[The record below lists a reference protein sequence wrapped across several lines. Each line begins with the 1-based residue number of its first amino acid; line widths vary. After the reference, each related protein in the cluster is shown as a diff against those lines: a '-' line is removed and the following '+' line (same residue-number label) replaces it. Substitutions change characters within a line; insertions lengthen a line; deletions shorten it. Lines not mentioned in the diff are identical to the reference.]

1 MADLQALKKKT
12 AAGARAGGSYDD
24 IMSRTLVTVRE
35 DTPLDDAAR
44 LLVERQ
50 VSGLPVVND
59 AGDLLLRHDA
69 IRLVRD
75 VMIRSVIA
83 AEESATYMDLVEIL
97 LQHNIKRVP
106 IVRGG
111 RLVGIV
117 SRADLIRGQ
126 LALEAAARS

>member
-1 MADLQALKKKT
+1 MQA
-12 AAGARAGGSYDD
+12 RD
-24 IMSRTLVTVRE
+24 IMSRKLVTVRE
-35 DTPLDDAAR
+35 DTPLNDAAR
-44 LLVERQ
+44 LMVDRQ

-59 AGDLLLRHDA
+59 AGELLGIMTERDLLLRHEA

-75 VMIRSVIA
+75 VMVRHVIT

-111 RLVGIV
+111 RLVGVV
-117 SRADLIRGQ
+117 SRTDLIRGQ
-126 LALEAAARS
+126 LALETAARS